1 MCLVLA
7 ADSFQRAV
15 DERRRLSLVWAGVWV
30 GLGFEVKMLEA
41 WMILPAFVLAYLV
54 AALRRPAPPAS
65 ADGTTTAL
73 RRRFSDLGVGGV
85 VTFVVSF
92 LWIALDQLVPA
103 AGRPFID
110 GSTNNS
116 ALSMVFG
123 YNGLGRLGIHLAG
136 ALTPVQAGIPGADG
150 WDKLFNHRVGP
161 EIAWLDPL
169 VLLGLAGAVALW
181 ARKERG
187 PSAAGFVMW
196 LAWLLDDR
204 ARGLQRHG
212 ALRHTAYLGALA
224 PPIAALSATG
234 ITLAWRWRG
243 EPSWRSLLLPLAIA
257 GELTWS
263 YYLWDSY
270 DSFLHP
276 ILWAAVALAGLA
288 LVMIAIAR
296 LHPQLGSRVLTSGAA
311 VGIVAM
317 LAAPAAWSA
326 SVLDPRYGGQPYDA
340 TAGPAGSYGVTRG
353 LDISAVPSG
362 LERLYD
368 YLAAHQNNAAYLM
381 AAQSWYVAAPYVVTT
396 GREMLPMGGYTGQAP
411 TPTLAGLQ
419 HLVRTGQVRYVMLEP
434 NLSGG
439 PQNGAFAIS
448 RDQLAI
454 GRWVQ
459 HTCAPV
465 PPNAYGS
472 PDVENLGSFSI
483 FIGPLY
489 NAASRRWQR
498 ADPAA
503 QVLGFAQRTTLARR
517 PAAGAG
523 LERVEHPGGPTD
535 ARRWLP
541 RHSKGARGLGR

>member
-1 MCLVLA
+1 
-7 ADSFQRAV
+7 
-15 DERRRLSLVWAGVWV
+15 
-30 GLGFEVKMLEA
+30 
-41 WMILPAFVLAYLV
+41 
-54 AALRRPAPPAS
+54 
-65 ADGTTTAL
+65 
-73 RRRFSDLGVGGV
+73 
-85 VTFVVSF
+85 
-92 LWIALDQLVPA
+92 
-103 AGRPFID
+103 
-110 GSTNNS
+110 
-116 ALSMVFG
+116 MVFG

-161 EIAWLDPL
+161 EIGWLYPL

-196 LAWLLDDR
+196 LAWLLTI
-204 ARGLQRHG
+204 GLVFSGMG
-212 ALRHTAYLGALA
+212 ALPHTAYLGALA

-353 LDISAVPSG
+353 LDISAVPFRTREA
-362 LERLYD
+362 LRL
-368 YLAAHQNNAAYLM
+368 
-381 AAQSWYVAAPYVVTT
+381 P
-396 GREMLPMGGYTGQAP
+396 
-411 TPTLAGLQ
+411 
-419 HLVRTGQVRYVMLEP
+419 
-434 NLSGG
+434 
-439 PQNGAFAIS
+439 
-448 RDQLAI
+448 
-454 GRWVQ
+454 
-459 HTCAPV
+459 
-465 PPNAYGS
+465 
-472 PDVENLGSFSI
+472 
-483 FIGPLY
+483 
-489 NAASRRWQR
+489 RRPR
-498 ADPAA
+498 
-503 QVLGFAQRTTLARR
+503 RTTRR
-517 PAAGAG
+517 
-523 LERVEHPGGPTD
+523 TSW
-535 ARRWLP
+535 RRSHGTLP
-541 RHSKGARGLGR
+541 RRTSLRRGARCYRWADTPGRPPRQPSLACSTWSAPDRSVT